1 MAPVTGEPL
10 CGRRSGAPSTVALF
24 PACRKR
30 DVSAL
35 CFATEDKQEGVD
47 AFIEKLRA
55 EGIEASL
62 DGDVPVRGAYVALRE
77 TLGLKS

>member
-35 CFATEDKQEGVD
+35 CFRRVPTVPVKNLSGSSPVNPALAGKE
-47 AFIEKLRA
+47 APA
-55 EGIEASL
+55 EGRT
-62 DGDVPVRGAYVALRE
+62 GRGP
-77 TLGLKS
+77 LGWTRKH